1 MAARN
6 IVLQDAPTLKSP
18 PSYQTYKFV
27 KKLKVNPGLR
37 GRVFTTSSVEKV
49 GSRPWG
55 FKWRHAARLTLLFSK
70 PIESWS
76 AVSWLQVSDSYT
88 LNIVEWYPA
97 LYLSIHLCFLQRFLG
112 RYDVCASH
120 FNKMGKTWL
129 PVILCDM
136 VQASPYDSMW
146 RSVICAMV

>member
-1 MAARN
+1 MAARR
-6 IVLQDAPTLKSP
+6 TLDTSVF
-18 PSYQTYKFV
+18 QA
-27 KKLKVNPGLR
+27 N
-37 GRVFTTSSVEKV
+37 RVMVM
-49 GSRPWG
+49 
-55 FKWRHAARLTLLFSK
+55 
-70 PIESWS
+70 SWS

-88 LNIVEWYPA
+88 LNIVEWYPP

-120 FNKMGKTWL
+120 FNKMDKTWL